1 MRLWYRSFMRIE
13 QISSAT
19 AETPGFISESQLL
32 TKIPV
37 CRRTL
42 NSWRQ
47 KKLIPF
53 IRLPGTRRLLY
64 DFESV
69 RAALLRM
76 ECDANQ

>member
-1 MRLWYRSFMRIE
+1 MPIKQKL
-13 QISSAT
+13 SAT
-19 AETPGFISESQLL
+19 AETPGFISEAQLL
-32 TKIPV
+32 SRIPV

-42 NSWRQ
+42 SSWRQ

-69 RAALLRM
+69 RGALLRM
-76 ECDANQ
+76 ESGSVQ

>member
-1 MRLWYRSFMRIE
+1 MRHWYRSFMLNE
-13 QISSAT
+13 QTSSAT

-32 TKIPV
+32 ARIPV

-53 IRLPGTRRLLY
+53 IRLPGSRRLLY

-69 RAALLRM
+69 RGALLRM
-76 ECDANQ
+76 EQGGE